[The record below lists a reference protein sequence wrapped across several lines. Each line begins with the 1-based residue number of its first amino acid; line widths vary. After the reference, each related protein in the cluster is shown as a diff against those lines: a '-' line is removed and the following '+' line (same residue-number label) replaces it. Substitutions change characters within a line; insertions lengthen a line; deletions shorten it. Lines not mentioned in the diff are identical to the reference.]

1 MFANCVYRTRPVSRR
16 CPAGKDEVLEEEDWE
31 GKRDKEEKARPTCE
45 KCVRAYASS
54 VVSALEERL
63 KWATAAAVA
72 AKLDGR

>member
-1 MFANCVYRTRPVSRR
+1 MPIAYMGLDQSVGDVLLAKMKFSRKRTRRKK
-16 CPAGKDEVLEEEDWE
+16 GQGEEGVL
-31 GKRDKEEKARPTCE
+31 RE

-63 KWATAAAVA
+63 RWATAAAVA